1 MVCVWSHCDA
11 YAQPRWCNATS
22 HARADTLVQCHEA
35 LHMRAKL
42 QHAGYVQQHIKWDL
56 TQTDSDETNE
66 VEEDL
71 IM

>member
-1 MVCVWSHCDA
+1 MG
-11 YAQPRWCNATS
+11 
-22 HARADTLVQCHEA
+22 HAVGDKLVYCHEA